1 MEVTLFEG
9 GELTPK
15 QTRRR
20 RKKQETA
27 SYYWVTTRLLRESG
41 PWYSPSITRPD
52 AVVSL
57 VNEYLDLE
65 NADREHFV
73 VLCLDRKNQVT
84 AVQVVSIGSLSS
96 TVVHPREVFKTA
108 VLTGSASVIVVHNHP
123 SGDPGPG
130 SEDIAVTKQLVEA
143 GKILGIELLDHV
155 IIGNRQFW
163 SMRGMGQI

>member
-1 MEVTLFEG
+1 MFEG
-9 GELTPK
+9 GELTQK

-41 PWYSPSITRPD
+41 PWYSPPITGPD

-57 VNEYLDLE
+57 VNEHLNLE

-73 VLCLDRKNQVT
+73 VLYLNSGNQVT
-84 AVQVVSIGSLSS
+84 AAQVVSIGSLSS

-108 VLTGSASVIVVHNHP
+108 ILTSSMSVIAIHNHP
-123 SGDPGPG
+123 SGDPEPS

-143 GKILGIELLDHV
+143 GKILGIKVLDHIV
-155 IIGNRQFW
+155 IGNKRFW
-163 SMRGMGQI
+163 SMRGMKQI